1 MKFLIQFKP
10 KQSVNFIAIA
20 SYYIKGETVERL
32 MNTLR
37 FRRLLDML

>member
-1 MKFLIQFKP
+1 MKFLIQFKS
-10 KQSVNFIAIA
+10 KKSVNFIAIA

-37 FRRLLDML
+37 FRRFLDML

>member
-1 MKFLIQFKP
+1 MKFLIQFKS

-20 SYYIKGETVERL
+20 SYYIKGETIERL

-37 FRRLLDML
+37 FRRFLDML